1 MKEPN
6 WLTIEAVLA
15 MHGQLVAEHGGVP
28 AVRDRGLLESALAAP
43 RNHYAYGEH
52 DLCVLAAAYAYAL
65 TRNHPFADGNKRI
78 AFLAAYTFLG
88 INGREL
94 TAPEEEVVHMV
105 VGLSA
110 RSVSADEFASWLREC
125 VAKQPS
131 RKRRPAKPLRPKS
144 KGKRRPSQRE

>member
-28 AVRDRGLLESALAAP
+28 VIRDRGLLESALAAP
-43 RNHYAYGEH
+43 RNHFAYGAH
-52 DLCVLAAAYAYAL
+52 DLCTLAAAYAYAL

-78 AFLAAYTFLG
+78 AFLSAYTFLG
-88 INGREL
+88 INGLEL
-94 TAPEEEVVHMV
+94 TAPEEHVVHMV

-110 RSVSADEFASWLREC
+110 RSVSADDFALWLRNGCSKEPPT
-125 VAKQPS
+125 KP
-131 RKRRPAKPLRPKS
+131 RRPKPR
-144 KGKRRPSQRE
+144 GKRKS

>member
-1 MKEPN
+1 MKEPH

-43 RNHYAYGEH
+43 RNHFAYGEH
-52 DLCVLAAAYAYAL
+52 DLCTLAAAYAYAL

-94 TAPEEEVVHMV
+94 SASEEDVVHMV

-125 VAKQPS
+125 CPKA
-131 RKRRPAKPLRPKS
+131 RPTKTPRPKPR
-144 KGKRRPSQRE
+144 GKPKS